1 MVGRCGVA
9 TAGRSVPGS
18 WLEDL
23 PRKARVDLLGLGVE
37 RRYEAGDV
45 IIRFG
50 APSRQVHLVRQGR
63 VKVVVPTE
71 HGWQALLAVRGV
83 GDVLGELAV
92 LDGQPRS
99 ASVVAL
105 ETVSTVEVPGARVLE
120 FLRRRPEA
128 MLVLLRT
135 LSRRLRETDRR
146 ASQVGG
152 RTVGSRLA
160 RRLLE
165 LAGSEGQPADDGVL
179 IAVPLSHQD
188 LADWIGASREA
199 VSHAL
204 GRFRVPLRPG
214 QGRACGPVMRSS
226 CASTPPASRTS
237 SV

>member
-1 MVGRCGVA
+1 MTGS
-9 TAGRSVPGS
+9 SVPGS

-23 PRKARVDLLGLGVE
+23 PGTARADLLGLGVE
-37 RRYEAGDV
+37 RRYEAGEV

-50 APSRQVHLVRQGR
+50 APSRKVHLVRQGR
-63 VKVVVPTE
+63 VKVVVPTQD
-71 HGWQALLAVRGV
+71 GWQALLAIRGV

-105 ETVSTVEVPGARVLE
+105 EAVSTVEVQGARLLE
-120 FLRRRPEA
+120 FLRQRPEA
-128 MLVLLRT
+128 MLVLLRA
-135 LSRRLRETDRR
+135 LSRRLRETDRL

-165 LAGSEGQPADDGVL
+165 LAASEGQPTDDGVL

-204 GRFRVPLRPG
+204 GRFRKTGAVRTGRMEIVITDVAFLREAAG
-214 QGRACGPVMRSS
+214 L
-226 CASTPPASRTS
+226 
-237 SV
+237 